1 MRRIELYQVDAF
13 TDKPFGGNPAAVCLV
28 TGQLEDGLLQSIA
41 AEMNLSETAF
51 VQPVGH
57 GSFSI
62 DNRRFKLR
70 WFTPVLEVQLCGHAT
85 LATAKVLF
93 EEIGLKTD
101 EIVFE
106 TLSGELIA
114 RRESEGITLDFPLD
128 EPEAVAVPTELMS
141 AMGLSGCQ
149 EAFLGENTR
158 KLVLRVA
165 DPEAVKGMRPDF
177 AGMKNATLAYGIKG
191 VGVTAAGDGKQFDVV
206 SRYFNPW
213 AGVDEDPVTGS
224 VHTVLAAYWANRLGK
239 SELRAYQASPRGGE
253 ILLRVRGARRVE
265 LVGKAAIVLRGQ
277 LIF

>member
-1 MRRIELYQVDAF
+1 MRRFELYQADAF

-28 TGQLEDGLLQSIA
+28 MGQLEDGLLQSIA

-51 VQPVGH
+51 VQPVGD

-70 WFTPVLEVQLCGHAT
+70 WFTPVLEVPLCGHAT

-93 EEIGLKTD
+93 EESGVKTD

-128 EPEAVAVPTELMS
+128 EPEAAAVPTELMA

-149 EAFLGENTR
+149 EVFLGKNTR

-165 DPEAVKGMRPDF
+165 DPEEVKDMCPDF
-177 AGMKNATLAYGIKG
+177 AGMKNTALAYGIKG
-191 VGVTAAGDGKQFDVV
+191 VGVTAADGKHYDFV

-224 VHTVLAAYWANRLGK
+224 VHTLLAAYWAKQLGK
-239 SELRAYQASPRGGE
+239 TELRAYQASSRGGE
-253 ILLRVRGARRVE
+253 ILLRLGNAGRVE
-265 LVGKAAIVLRGQ
+265 LVGKAAIVLRGH
-277 LIF
+277 LMF